1 MCRSVVYF
9 AESAAFG
16 GAEQVLLTLLAGLDR
31 RCWRPVLVHHE
42 EPSLAPLLER
52 ADRLGVKL
60 RAVPRMQGKST
71 ISGMSHLVGILRAE
85 QAAVFHAHLN
95 WPLACRYG
103 LLAATL
109 ARVPAIVAT
118 EHLFVDIPWRR
129 SIYLQRLICAGVDRY
144 LAVSDEV
151 ARRLR
156 QTLKIPARKI
166 RVVHNGIPLVAFDR
180 LTSRARRASLTGDA
194 ERPIVLTTARLA
206 EQKGQGYLLEAAAL
220 VPEAT
225 FVLAGDGPDRAGL
238 EARARD
244 LGLTDR
250 VLFLGHRH
258 DVPDLLASCDLFVLP
273 SLFEGHPLSILE
285 AMAAGR
291 PVIATAIGGTDEAV
305 IHRQTGILIPPA
317 DSVALA
323 SAITAVL
330 TDPVLARRLGEAG
343 RARVRRKFAAEIM
356 VRRVTDIY
364 GELLAPTGAGCGRG

>member
-1 MCRSVVYF
+1 M
-9 AESAAFG
+9 A
-16 GAEQVLLTLLAGLDR
+16 QL
-31 RCWRPVLVHHE
+31 
-42 EPSLAPLLER
+42 
-52 ADRLGVKL
+52 
-60 RAVPRMQGKST
+60 
-71 ISGMSHLVGILRAE
+71 IGILRAE

-109 ARVPAIVAT
+109 ARVRAIVAT
-118 EHLFVDIPWRR
+118 EHLFLEIPWRR
-129 SIYLQRLICAGVDRY
+129 SIYLQRFICAGVDRY

-156 QTLKIPARKI
+156 QTLRFPARKI
-166 RVVHNGIPLVAFDR
+166 RVVHNGIPLAAFDR
-180 LTSRARRASLTGDA
+180 HTSRALRASLTGGV

-206 EQKGQGYLLEAAAL
+206 EQKGHRYLLEAAAL

-225 FVLAGDGPDRAGL
+225 FVLAGDGPDRAKL
-238 EARARD
+238 EALACD

-305 IHRQTGILIPPA
+305 IQCQTGLLIPPA
-317 DSVALA
+317 DSAALA
-323 SAITAVL
+323 SAITVVL
-330 TDPVLARRLGEAG
+330 NDPALARRLGEAG
-343 RARVRRKFAAEIM
+343 RARVRRNFAAEIM

-364 GELLAPTGAGCGRG
+364 GELLGPAEAGCGRS